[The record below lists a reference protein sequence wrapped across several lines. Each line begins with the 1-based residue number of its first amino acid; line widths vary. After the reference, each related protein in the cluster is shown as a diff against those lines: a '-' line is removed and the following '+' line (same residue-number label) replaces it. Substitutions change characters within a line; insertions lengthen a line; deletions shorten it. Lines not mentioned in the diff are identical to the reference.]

1 MAENTDP
8 DAALEETD
16 PSEKARDELFQRAQ
30 DRFDEA
36 VTPQLEQRR
45 LSLAARRF
53 VSIAGAQWEGEWAD
67 PYENAIKLEI
77 NKVGRGLEKIQRDY
91 NENRIVPD
99 FRPAGGKGDQ
109 GSADTLDGMHRAD
122 SYVYKAEQARDNA
135 FQEAAAGGFGAYRL
149 TTQWED
155 PYDKEN
161 DHQRINPGLI
171 IVDADQRVFFDP
183 DSKLYDKS
191 DARYCFVLTAKS
203 VSSFED
209 EYEGKASSWPEGVEP
224 TAFDWFTPD
233 TVIVAE
239 YYEVEDKADRLL
251 IFTQEVSGE
260 EQRWWKSEIDP
271 EEVNELK
278 AKGWKLET
286 RSGERRRV
294 FKAVLSGAEVLR
306 DKAYISGD
314 CIPVVPVYGKRY
326 YVDGIERFAGH
337 VQDKMDAQKL
347 YNALVSRLA
356 ETSAQSPR
364 ALPIFGASQ
373 IPPNLQEHW
382 KNMVLDRHPYA
393 LVEPLLDPASG
404 QIVSVGPIG
413 MLPAAE
419 VSSSD
424 ATLIQLAAADIA
436 EDQQDGADEVKANTS
451 EAAMEFAA
459 TRVDARSGIYLDN
472 MRQSVQR
479 EGEVYLSMCADVYW
493 EPGREVETMSEDG
506 DDGIAVLQ
514 EPYTD
519 KTTGA
524 STFRN
529 DFSRG
534 KYKVVVAVTEATA
547 TRRDKTVRSM
557 SKIAEVATAAG
568 DQELGKVAMLTAVM
582 NLDGEGMV
590 DMQQHARQKLIELG
604 VVKPN
609 EEEQA
614 AMAAAQE
621 AAGPDPNLA
630 VLEAQV
636 EALQA
641 GAAKDRAEAAIKALK
656 LIIEGHKVETD
667 RIKVVTGKD
676 FPLGP
681 EGIAAVQPL
690 VGKAVEDA
698 LSSPDPLPPEQPLN
712 GAPAGG
718 LGAVPPPDIP
728 VDVGQLQ

>member
-1 MAENTDP
+1 MADNLEP
-8 DAALEETD
+8 DAATEEINSAD
-16 PSEKARDELFQRAQ
+16 KERDELFKRAQ

-45 LSLAARRF
+45 LSLTARRF

-109 GSADTLDGMHRAD
+109 DSADTLDGMHRAD
-122 SYVYKAEQARDNA
+122 SYHFKAEQARDNA

-149 TTQWED
+149 TTQWAD
-155 PYDKEN
+155 PYDKDN
-161 DHQRINPGLI
+161 DAQRINPGLI

-191 DARYCFVLTAKS
+191 DARYCFVLTAKT

-209 EYEGKASSWPEGVEP
+209 EYEGHASSWDDAIGVRK
-224 TAFDWFTPD
+224 FDWFTPD

-239 YYEVEDKADRLL
+239 YYEVEDKADRLM
-251 IFTQEVSGE
+251 IFTHSLSGE
-260 EQRWWKSEIDP
+260 EQRWWKSEIEP
-271 EEVNELK
+271 AEVEELK
-278 AKGWKLET
+278 AKGWTVET
-286 RSGERRRV
+286 RSGQRKRV
-294 FKAVLSGAEVLR
+294 FKAVLSGSEVLR
-306 DKAYISGD
+306 DKAYIAGD

-373 IPPNLQEHW
+373 IPPALQDQW

-479 EGEVYLSMCADVYW
+479 EGEVYLSMCGDVYW

-506 DDGIAVLQ
+506 DDGTAVLQ
-514 EPYTD
+514 EAYTD

-524 STFRN
+524 SSFRN
-529 DFSRG
+529 DFGRG
-534 KYKVVVAVTEATA
+534 RYKVVVAVTEATA
-547 TRRDKTVRSM
+547 TRRDKTVRAM
-557 SKIAEVATAAG
+557 SKIAEVASAAG
-568 DQELGKVAMLTAVM
+568 DQELGQVALLIGTM
-582 NLDGEGMV
+582 NLDGEGMNDLQGYV
-590 DMQQHARQKLIELG
+590 RKRLIGMG
-604 VVKPN
+604 VVQPN
-609 EEEQA
+609 EEEQQ

-621 AAGPDPNLA
+621 ASGPDPNLA
-630 VLEAQV
+630 LLEAQV
-636 EALQA
+636 ASLQA
-641 GAAKDRAEAAIKALK
+641 GAEKDRAQAAIDALK
-656 LIIEGHKVETD
+656 LVIAAHKAETD
-667 RIKVVTGKD
+667 RIKAVTSKD

-690 VGKAVEDA
+690 VGKAVADA
-698 LSSPDPLPPEQPLN
+698 MASPDPLPPEQQQAPL
-712 GAPAGG
+712 GG
-718 LGAVPPPDIP
+718 MQPPP
-728 VDVGQLQ
+728 VDVGGQMIQ